1 MTNLPKIEQYC
12 PIKPDLKSCP
22 LLTKNQAAS
31 LERTFKVLANS
42 TRLRI
47 LHALFLAE
55 EICVSD
61 LAKTLGMK
69 PTAVSNQ
76 LQRLTFS
83 GIIESRRDGNQI
95 IYRLIDPCAV
105 KLLNN
110 AWCLTEDAEVRTREE
125 KKK

>member
-1 MTNLPKIEQYC
+1 MKLQKIEPCC
-12 PIKPDLKSCP
+12 PVKPDLKSRP
-22 LLTKNQAAS
+22 MLTKDHAAS
-31 LERTFKVLANS
+31 LEYTFKILANR
-42 TRLRI
+42 TRLQI

-61 LAKTLGMK
+61 LAKTLNMK

-95 IYRLIDPCAV
+95 IYHVIDPCVV
-105 KLLNN
+105 KLLDS
-110 AWCLTEDAEVRTREE
+110 AWCLTEDAEARVREMT
-125 KKK
+125 